1 MRVPQL
7 HDRDWLADRYVAQG
21 MTIRQIAAEL
31 ACTPEAVSVALARN
45 GIRARNRGPAPRRDG
60 WRAQRRARLH
70 REIAQQRRLD
80 ARRRQVS
87 REILASRVL
96 AVAHAADAPPCE
108 RDANLELRRA
118 LIELAAVALEWAER
132 IKPPPTRR
140 ER

>member
-1 MRVPQL
+1 MPQL
-7 HDRDWLADRYVAQG
+7 HDRDWLANRYIAQG

-60 WRAQRRARLH
+60 WRTRRRARLH
-70 REIAQQRRLD
+70 REVAQQRRLD

-96 AVAHAADAPPCE
+96 AVVHAADAPTSA

-118 LIELAAVALEWAER
+118 LIDLAAVALEWAER